1 MEQLTYA
8 VLETMGYEGFVLK
21 TAPERILQFG
31 EGNFLRGFA
40 DYFIDVLNERCG
52 LNAKVVLLNPTH
64 RGKPERFNAQEGLY
78 TVYLRGMENGVAQSK
93 RRLVS
98 SISRCLSPYTD
109 FQGFL
114 QTAQNPDMAFVLSNT
129 TEAGIVYDQD
139 CQLTDTPATAFPA
152 KVTQW
157 LYARFTHFDGAANV
171 GVVFLPCELIDA
183 NGEALKACVLRYA
196 QQWQLP
202 EAFIQWVETANTFCS
217 TLVDRIVTG
226 YPSGEVTQLDAENGY
241 IDRLATVGEPFANW
255 VIEGPQWVGEALK
268 LEGSGLPILVC
279 DDQAP
284 YKKRK
289 VRILNGAHTST
300 VLAAYLM
307 GYDIVRDCM
316 ADQTISAFLTQA
328 LEQEIMPV
336 IDLPKEDLSHF
347 ASAVKDRFQN
357 PYIDHKLL
365 DISLNSVSKWRARV
379 LPTIL
384 EYHAQFGTLPQ
395 RLVFS
400 FAALLAFYAGQ
411 ELSGN
416 SLLAER
422 QGVPYPIIDN
432 MEVLQFFAQHSQR
445 DDFVH
450 AVASHGAFWGCD
462 LTAIPDFEATVMTHW
477 RTIATQGM
485 ATAMKAVVTD

>member
-1 MEQLTYA
+1 MEQLSYA
-8 VLETMGYEGFVLK
+8 TLEIMDYQGYSLK

-40 DYFIDVLNERCG
+40 DYFIDVLNERCD
-52 LNAKVVLLNPTH
+52 LNAKVVLVNPTH
-64 RGKPERFNAQEGLY
+64 RGKAERFNAQEGLY

-93 RRLVS
+93 RRMVS
-98 SISRCLSPYTD
+98 SVSRCLSPYAD
-109 FQGFL
+109 FEGFL

-129 TEAGIVYDQD
+129 TEAGIVYDEV
-139 CQLTDTPATAFPA
+139 CQLTDAPATAFPA

-157 LYARFTHFDGAANV
+157 LYARFTHFGGAADA

-183 NGEALKACVLRYA
+183 NGEALKSCVLRYA
-196 QQWQLP
+196 KQWQLP
-202 EAFIQWVETANTFCS
+202 QTFAQWIETANTFCS

-226 YPSGEVTQLDAENGY
+226 YPSDEADQLDVENGY

-268 LEGSGLPILVC
+268 LEGSGLPILIC
-279 DDQAP
+279 DDQGP

-300 VLAAYLM
+300 ALAAYLM

-336 IDLPKEDLSHF
+336 IDLPKEDLAHF

-384 EYHAQFGTLPQ
+384 EYHAQFGTLPE

-400 FAALLAFYAGQ
+400 FAALLAFYTGK
-411 ELSGN
+411 EISGN
-416 SLLAER
+416 SLLGCRDGAS
-422 QGVPYPIIDN
+422 YPIIDN
-432 MEVLQFFAQHSQR
+432 MEVLQFFAQHSQ
-445 DDFVH
+445 DDGFIH
-450 AVASHGAFWGCD
+450 AVASHEAFWGCD
-462 LTAIPDFEATVMTHW
+462 LTAIPDFEATVTAHW
-477 RTIATQGM
+477 RTIATQGL
-485 ATAMKAVVTD
+485 AVAMKAVVAD